1 MVGTLIKTMPKDEIF
16 IGLVYEWFYQDC
28 DDGGGEIVV
37 EVKWNDCDDT
47 TECFCEYED
56 YDVSD
61 YHFYHKGRWWLI
73 NQNFYKFLQVLEGK
87 CK

>member
-1 MVGTLIKTMPKDEIF
+1 MVGTLVKTMPSNELY
-16 IGLVYEWFYQDC
+16 IGLVYKWWYDF
-28 DDGGGEIVV
+28 DDGYGTVHI

-47 TECFCEYED
+47 TEIFHEYDD

-61 YHFYHKGRWWLI
+61 YYFYHKGRWWLI
-73 NQNFYKFLQVLEGK
+73 QENFYKFLQVLEGK

>member
-1 MVGTLIKTMPKDEIF
+1 MVGTLIKTMPDRQLF
-16 IGLVYEWFYQDC
+16 IGLVYEWLYDHEG
-28 DDGGGEIVV
+28 DGTIVI

-47 TECFCEYED
+47 TEIFHEYDD

-61 YHFYHKGRWWLI
+61 YYFYHKGRWWLI
-73 NQNFYKFLQVLEGK
+73 SQNFWKFKQVLEGK

>member
-1 MVGTLIKTMPKDEIF
+1 MVGTLIKTMPKDQVF
-16 IGLVYEWFYQDC
+16 VGLVYEWFYDN
-28 DDGGGEIVV
+28 DDDLISV

-47 TECFCEYED
+47 TEVFREYED

-73 NQNFYKFLQVLEGK
+73 SQNFWKFKQVLEGK